1 MLEIDMEFR
10 KGILFVR
17 LRGELTDHTVDVMNR
32 EVTKTVEDY
41 GIGNL
46 VFNIS
51 DLNKIDEIGIQ
62 SILNNSELAKRSK
75 GRALLCGISNL
86 ELKQVLK
93 RNQVFKYMNE
103 TSDELTALS
112 IIHV

>member
-17 LRGELTDHTVDVMNR
+17 LSGELTKDTVDVMNR
-32 EVTKTVEDY
+32 EVTKTVEEY
-41 GIGNL
+41 GIGNV

-51 DLNKIDEIGIQ
+51 ELEKVDDAGMDAMVESSK
-62 SILNNSELAKRSK
+62 LAKRSK

-86 ELKQVLK
+86 ELKQMLK
-93 RNQVFKYMNE
+93 KKQVFQYMNE